1 MGRFVIVEEDVV
13 AGTVVVVAAVIDI
26 NKTFAWIDKNRIKWW
41 WLLWYNVDV
50 HNLLVQNISKSG
62 RFVDRGDVGL
72 LAVVVEDNV
81 IGWAVVAVRYE
92 INTWY
97 SKHFNV
103 IHSVKHD
110 FSDRN
115 NPYNLKWSTMAIGQS
130 NTNRSNRNLY
140 MEINNSHAY
149 FSKMFL

>member
-41 WLLWYNVDV
+41 WMLWYNGDV

-62 RFVDRGDVGL
+62 RFVDGGDVGL

-81 IGWAVVAVRYE
+81 IGWPVVAVRYA

-115 NPYNLKWSTMAIGQS
+115 NPYNLKWSIMAIGQS

-140 MEINNSHAY
+140 MEINISHAY

>member
-26 NKTFAWIDKNRIKWW
+26 NKTFAWIDQNRIKW
-41 WLLWYNVDV
+41 LWYNGDV
-50 HNLLVQNISKSG
+50 NNLLVQNISKSG
-62 RFVDRGDVGL
+62 RFVDGGDVGL

-92 INTWY
+92 IITWY

-110 FSDRN
+110 VCDRN
-115 NPYNLKWSTMAIGQS
+115 NPYNLKLSIMAIGQL

-140 MEINNSHAY
+140 MEINISHAY

>member
-26 NKTFAWIDKNRIKWW
+26 NKTFAWIDENRIKWLSLHY
-41 WLLWYNVDV
+41 LLCTFI

-62 RFVDRGDVGL
+62 RFVDGGDVGL

-81 IGWAVVAVRYE
+81 IGRPVVAVRYA

-115 NPYNLKWSTMAIGQS
+115 NPYNLKLSIMAIGQL

-149 FSKMFL
+149 F

>member
-26 NKTFAWIDKNRIKWW
+26 KKTFAWIDKNRIKIGWL
-41 WLLWYNVDV
+41 LLWYNGDV

-62 RFVDRGDVGL
+62 RFVDGGDVGL
-72 LAVVVEDNV
+72 LAVVVGDNV
-81 IGWAVVAVRYE
+81 IGWPVVAVRYA

-115 NPYNLKWSTMAIGQS
+115 NPYNLKWSIMAIGQS
-130 NTNRSNRNLY
+130 YTNRSNRNLY
-140 MEINNSHAY
+140 M
-149 FSKMFL
+149 